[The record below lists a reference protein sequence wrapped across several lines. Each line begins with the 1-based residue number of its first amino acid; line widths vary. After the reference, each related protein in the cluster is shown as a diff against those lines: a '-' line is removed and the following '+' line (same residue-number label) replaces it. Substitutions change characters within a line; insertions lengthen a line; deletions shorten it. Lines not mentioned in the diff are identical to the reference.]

1 MCPIIGNYL
10 YLKNLF
16 RHCLQA
22 RVHLDINIF
31 GGDKT
36 LSSHYINKTLLQAH
50 CWLEDNVFDWMVMAS
65 EPEQPPSPAEEEE
78 RLLGRLQLEG
88 EEEGTVG
95 GGEAVLSRLS
105 PCVSV
110 SVSRH
115 LAQVTSLSLVQHHKY
130 ARYIAL
136 CMGRMCRYYVD
147 IM

>member
-1 MCPIIGNYL
+1 M
-10 YLKNLF
+10 
-16 RHCLQA
+16 
-22 RVHLDINIF
+22 
-31 GGDKT
+31 
-36 LSSHYINKTLLQAH
+36 
-50 CWLEDNVFDWMVMAS
+50 FDWMVMAS
-65 EPEQPPSPAEEEE
+65 EPEQPPSPVEEEE

-110 SVSRH
+110 SVS
-115 LAQVTSLSLVQHHKY
+115 QVTSLSLVQHHNY